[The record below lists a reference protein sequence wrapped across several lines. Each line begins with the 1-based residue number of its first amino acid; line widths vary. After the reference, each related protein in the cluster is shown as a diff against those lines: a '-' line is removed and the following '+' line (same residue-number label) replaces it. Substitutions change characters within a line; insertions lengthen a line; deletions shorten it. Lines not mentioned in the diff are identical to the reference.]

1 MKHMAK
7 LDASSVRFGE
17 FWRGVAADLGNSRI
31 KVSQSACS
39 IREFVD
45 KDSDCKS
52 YLYELIGKSYKLSK
66 CQHLESPLSLGLV
79 LDLLGETAFRLQ
91 GDQRD
96 DLFDIE
102 LLEEIA
108 WHISSRYSSQISFIL
123 AQHKNQNSSINET
136 SPRGQVVSF
145 PNYKIR
151 RSNRTL

>member
-1 MKHMAK
+1 MKKTAT
-7 LDASSVRFGE
+7 LDASSVHFGE

-31 KVSQSACS
+31 RISRSANS

-45 KDSDCKS
+45 KDSDCKR
-52 YLYELIGKSYKLSK
+52 YLYKLIAKSYKLSR
-66 CQHLESPLSLGLV
+66 CQHLESPLSLELV
-79 LDLLGETAFRLQ
+79 LDLLGETAFALQ
-91 GDQRD
+91 GDERD

-108 WHISSRYSSQISFIL
+108 WHITSRYSLEIKFIL
-123 AQHKNQNSSINET
+123 ARQGRICSPDHKKQSNAQI
-136 SPRGQVVSF
+136 VSF